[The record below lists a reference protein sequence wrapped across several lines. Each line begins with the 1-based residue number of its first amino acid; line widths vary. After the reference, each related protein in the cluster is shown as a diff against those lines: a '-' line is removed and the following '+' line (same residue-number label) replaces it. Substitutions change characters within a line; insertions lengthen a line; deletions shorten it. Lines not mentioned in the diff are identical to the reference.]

1 MQTILVRQYLHAS
14 IGDEQQ
20 SSDQNNQHDPLHTA
34 RAALWASI
42 MQRALSFLAPATVS
56 EVLTT
61 IQQTTGLPPETIQQV
76 IMLTVVYQSFGVTG
90 NQKNRLAIN
99 SNIAEI
105 ELQQIG
111 LTRQQA
117 AYFSKAIQFKDD
129 PQQYQKALQLMGVSQ
144 TSYQAFDYIRKIIF
158 LSDHLDTMRMVSQYD
173 PQVILKNLSEIS
185 GLRDIQE
192 HPEIIITL
200 IGGIH
205 QFIYDQGEMDVD
217 CEVLGTPF
225 KLHALKLHPPFSS
238 HSAVKYLKKKNIF
251 RTTRRAA
258 LKNKVL
264 RQYLDD
270 ITTTKEELIKK
281 PEASLM
287 QGETSPVLQSLL
299 KTGIKWAAFAVL
311 GVVAFSIMTFVGG
324 APLVVT
330 AFIDA
335 WFAGSVIYL
344 SGLGYGIVNDMIA
357 CRKNLPYFLL
367 GHQPGQR
374 SIIKSN
380 DPNANAVAWGILATF
395 GLSFIAAIVFAIPV
409 LIMGLAGLPF
419 AGFVLPIIG
428 LGIPL
433 ALFLAHRFA
442 DNYVKNIPTL
452 KQGQKDQCIDNLD
465 LDVYQKNRLKI
476 WLKDT
481 KDLKNWISNSA
492 RNGFG
497 YLVMPLLGIAGLV
510 SIITCSALGHALP
523 IVLIGTAASAFPPAG
538 LALLLATVL
547 IAACLYLYFNR
558 NKTVNSNPYILNYNQ
573 EEKDNDTLQESEI
586 QTYPTCTILRKI
598 NHTQSLPELATPA
611 VMPSAAAII
620 SASPDVLRPI
630 RRTQSLTDLSQVN
643 DAEVRAHIKN
653 RRR

>member
-225 KLHALKLHPPFSS
+225 KLHAL
-238 HSAVKYLKKKNIF
+238 A
-251 RTTRRAA
+251 
-258 LKNKVL
+258 
-264 RQYLDD
+264 
-270 ITTTKEELIKK
+270 
-281 PEASLM
+281 
-287 QGETSPVLQSLL
+287 
-299 KTGIKWAAFAVL
+299 
-311 GVVAFSIMTFVGG
+311 GG

-409 LIMGLAGLPF
+409 LIMGLTGLPF

-442 DNYVKNIPTL
+442 GNYVENIPTL

-497 YLVMPLLGIAGLV
+497 YLVMPLLGLAGLV

-523 IVLIGTAASAFPPAG
+523 IVLSRIQGTYQKSA
-538 LALLLATVL
+538 
-547 IAACLYLYFNR
+547 
-558 NKTVNSNPYILNYNQ
+558 
-573 EEKDNDTLQESEI
+573 
-586 QTYPTCTILRKI
+586 
-598 NHTQSLPELATPA
+598 
-611 VMPSAAAII
+611 
-620 SASPDVLRPI
+620 
-630 RRTQSLTDLSQVN
+630 
-643 DAEVRAHIKN
+643 
-653 RRR
+653 